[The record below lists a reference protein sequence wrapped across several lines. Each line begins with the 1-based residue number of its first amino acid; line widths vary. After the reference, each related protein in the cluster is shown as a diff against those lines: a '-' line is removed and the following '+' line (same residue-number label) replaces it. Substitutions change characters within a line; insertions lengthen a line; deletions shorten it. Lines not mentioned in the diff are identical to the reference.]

1 MSVFGVKFD
10 IFEGNP
16 TYIMSLFEIRV
27 PQHLKLDITIK
38 TESSEDL
45 KQLRE
50 LLTNINTKID
60 KLMSNTD
67 QALADLQ
74 VIGQTL
80 TKVSTETSTLL
91 QKITDLE
98 NATTPDTPQSVLD
111 AIAAVRTQAEA
122 IDNLVPDAPATTEPT
137 A

>member
-1 MSVFGVKFD
+1 MIFATFQVKFQ
-10 IFEGNP
+10 
-16 TYIMSLFEIRV
+16 YIMSLFEVKV
-27 PQHLKLDITIK
+27 PHNLKIDLTIK
-38 TESSEDL
+38 VEQDTSTIKYL
-45 KQLRE
+45 QE
-50 LLTNINTKID
+50 LSLLLINVNTKID

-98 NATTPDTPQSVLD
+98 NSTTPDTPQSVLD
-111 AIAAVRTQAEA
+111 AIAAVRAQAEA
-122 IDNLVPDAPATTEPT
+122 IDELVPDAPT